1 MSHKFLRTLTAGALT
16 LFSVAPAFA
25 LCNPGTPNC
34 VTDGGPGSRLAKAK
48 HEVFDPGQVGGGEW
62 TPCKNGEGCGTPYRK
77 AVIATQPQKPV
88 RVK

>member
-1 MSHKFLRTLTAGALT
+1 MNRISLLSAVAALSLT
-16 LFSVAPAFA
+16 SAPAFA

-34 VTDGGPGSRLAKAK
+34 IRVDGALAKAK
-48 HEVFDPGQVGGGEW
+48 HQIFDPGEVGGGEW

-88 RVK
+88 QVK